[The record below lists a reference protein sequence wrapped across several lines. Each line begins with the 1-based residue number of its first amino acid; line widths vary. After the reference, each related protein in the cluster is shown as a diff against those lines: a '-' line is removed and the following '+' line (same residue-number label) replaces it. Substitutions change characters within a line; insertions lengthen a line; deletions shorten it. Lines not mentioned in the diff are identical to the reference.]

1 MKIQLAVDYTDLEA
15 AERLISKTAQEAD
28 IVEIGTPTVL
38 TGGRAF
44 IEKIR
49 SKYPGVT
56 LLADAKIMDGGAAE
70 TRMLLDAG
78 ADIVTV
84 MAITNDET
92 IKNVVRETHERGKK
106 CLADM
111 MLAEDIENR
120 TKQLDAMGV
129 DYICAH
135 TAFDVQQNTESPFAD
150 LERIKNS
157 VAHAGTAIAGG
168 INADNIGRVCAYSPD
183 IVIAGGY
190 VCQSSDSAAALR
202 LLRSKI
208 TASLY

>member
-1 MKIQLAVDYTDLEA
+1 MKIQLAADYTDLDA
-15 AERLISKTAQEAD
+15 AERLIDEAAAEAD
-28 IVEIGTPTVL
+28 IIEIGTPLML
-38 TGGRAF
+38 TGGRGF

-49 SKYPGVT
+49 AKYPAVT
-56 LLADAKIMDGGAAE
+56 LLADAKIMDGGTAE

-92 IKNVVRETHERGKK
+92 IANVVRATHERGKK

-111 MLAEDIENR
+111 MLVEDIEKR
-120 TKQLDAMGV
+120 TRELDDMGV

-135 TAFDVQQNTESPFAD
+135 TAFDVQQRQESPFAD
-150 LERIKNS
+150 LEKIQRNVKR
-157 VAHAGTAIAGG
+157 AGTAIAGG
-168 INADNIGRVCAYSPD
+168 INAANIGRVCAYQPD

-190 VCQSSDSAAALR
+190 VCRSEDRAAALR
-202 LLRSKI
+202 LLKKEGK
-208 TASLY
+208 

>member
-1 MKIQLAVDYTDLEA
+1 MKIQLAVDCTDLSEA
-15 AERLISKTAQEAD
+15 GKIIEEAAQEAD
-28 IVEIGTPTVL
+28 IIEIGTPLVL

-49 SKYPGVT
+49 KAYPDIT

-84 MAITNDET
+84 MAVTNNET
-92 IKNVVRETHERGKK
+92 IANVVRETHARGKK

-111 MLAEDIENR
+111 MLVGDMAKR
-120 TKQLDAMGV
+120 TRQLDKMGV

-135 TAFDVQQNTESPFAD
+135 TAFDVQQSQESPFAD
-150 LERIKNS
+150 LETIRENVTRSK
-157 VAHAGTAIAGG
+157 TAIAGG
-168 INADNIGRVCAYSPD
+168 INADNIGRVRAFAPD

-190 VCQSSDSAAALR
+190 VCGSADRAAALR
-202 LLRSKI
+202 ILKKEGK
-208 TASLY
+208 